1 VVVEAAP
8 PCGAATTARW
18 ADELA
23 RALMVVPGPITS
35 AMSAG
40 SNELLRS
47 RNAIAVTRPA
57 EIIEAI
63 GSLGTDLAPPRLPE
77 RRPRDDLPQR
87 LVDVLEA
94 LPRAA
99 RRARTGWPAS
109 AGCTMCCPPWASWPP
124 WRWWSASTGAGG

>member
-1 VVVEAAP
+1 
-8 PCGAATTARW
+8 
-18 ADELA
+18 
-23 RALMVVPGPITS
+23 MVVPGPITS

-94 LPRAA
+94 LPARGSASADRVARECGLHDVLPALGELAALALVERIDGGWRLTRRARA
-99 RRARTGWPAS
+99 RRA
-109 AGCTMCCPPWASWPP
+109 
-124 WRWWSASTGAGG
+124 